1 MNKIP
6 VTENNYKINSR
17 VIRGRDWSW
26 GAQDHDKDGKP
37 VTGTVTSSPGSATVR
52 IRWDNGTSNSYYCED
67 RGRQDLYFFSY
78 TSPLTRAFGWDIGKY
93 RPNHGGF
100 SFGCGEIQVTKEDM
114 DGWLKM
120 EQIAER
126 YKLKKEEMKEVMY
139 QLLQQD

>member
-6 VTENNYKINSR
+6 VTRNNYRINSR

-26 GAQDHDKDGKP
+26 GSQDHDKDGKP
-37 VTGTVTSSPGSATVR
+37 VTGTVTSHPGRDTVR
-52 IRWDNGTSNSYYCED
+52 VKWDNGDTNSYACSETK
-67 RGRQDLYFFSY
+67 QDLYFFLY
-78 TSPLTRAFGWDIGKY
+78 KAPLTRAFGWDIGKY

-100 SFGCGEIQVTKEDM
+100 SFGCGEVQVTKEDM
-114 DGWLKM
+114 EGWLKM

-126 YKLKKEEMKEVMY
+126 HKLEKEEMKEVMY